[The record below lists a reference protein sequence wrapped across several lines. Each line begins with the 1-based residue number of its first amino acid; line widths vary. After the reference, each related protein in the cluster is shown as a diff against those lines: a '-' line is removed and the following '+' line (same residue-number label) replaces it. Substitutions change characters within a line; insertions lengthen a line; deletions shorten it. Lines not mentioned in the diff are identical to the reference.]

1 MLTFVV
7 SVACSVG
14 AELLR
19 ARGNRLVEYFVM
31 VAAAPLLLL
40 MGVGLWAHF
49 RDGRTRKE
57 TRKPK

>member
-1 MLTFVV
+1 MLTLVV

-14 AELLR
+14 AELAR

-40 MGVGLWAHF
+40 MGVGVWAHF
-49 RDGRTRKE
+49 RDGRTRKKTQE
-57 TRKPK
+57 PK